1 MYMITTSDII
11 LEIIL
16 QQGYSGIADFCKE
29 NRLNYSNFS
38 TSLRNN
44 SWSSFQLNRLSKIL
58 RRELKHLTT
67 VNNIVGDDD

>member
-1 MYMITTSDII
+1 MYMIATSDII
-11 LEIIL
+11 HEIIL
-16 QQGYSGIADFCKE
+16 QQGYNNINDFCKK

-38 TSLRNN
+38 TSMRNN

>member
-1 MYMITTSDII
+1 MITTSDIVH
-11 LEIIL
+11 EIIL
-16 QQGYSGIADFCKE
+16 QQGYKNDNYFCKK

-38 TSLRNN
+38 TSMRNN